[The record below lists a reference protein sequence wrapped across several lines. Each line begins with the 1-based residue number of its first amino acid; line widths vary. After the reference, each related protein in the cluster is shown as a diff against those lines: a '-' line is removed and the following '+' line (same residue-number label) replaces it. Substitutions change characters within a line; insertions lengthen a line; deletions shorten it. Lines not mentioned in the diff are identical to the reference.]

1 MDMVFKK
8 ESEFEKALINLLAPS
23 CGWETKILYHPT
35 EKDLIENWKQI
46 LFNNNRE
53 STRLGDYPLTDTEMN
68 QILSKISEN
77 RTPFALNSFIN
88 GKSVTIIRDNPDDAK
103 KVGYPVSLTIYD
115 RLDIAAGKSFYQIAE
130 QPHFSVRD
138 SVYPERRGDVMLLIN
153 GMPVIHIELKRS
165 GVPISDAW
173 NQIEKYSNE
182 GVFTGIFA
190 LVQIFVAMTPEDV
203 VYFANPGTG
212 GKFNKDFYFHWGN
225 ADNIPIKDWDT
236 FTRALLKIP
245 MAHQL
250 IGFYTVADKS
260 DGVLKV
266 LRSYQ
271 YYAITKIDSV
281 VTKNHWD
288 EGNQRGGYIWHTT
301 GSGKTLTSFKAAT
314 LISMTNNADV
324 VVFLVDR
331 TELDTQ
337 SLIQYKSFDTV
348 ESDID
353 GVENTDILVAALKE
367 RKLIVASI
375 QKMYRIHEDGTRSRE
390 NDLNI
395 IKQRRM
401 VFIVDECH
409 RDTFGEMMGKIKQT
423 FTNALF
429 FGFTGTPIID
439 SVSDDGSTTADV
451 FGTELHRYT
460 IGDGIRDKNVLGF
473 DPYMIQTYRDEDI
486 KEIVALKKANAKTVE
501 EAFADEKKKAI
512 YLDVMENI
520 KMTDYVDEMGRPHK
534 GAESIL
540 PTSQYETRE
549 HERAVVKHI
558 LSRYSVVSIN
568 KKYHSILATS
578 SVEEA
583 FRYYKLFKEEDP
595 SLKTTVL
602 VYPRDDNSTESI
614 DYLESLAEVIRDY
627 CERYGT
633 RGFNTKN
640 YDELMRKDISLRL
653 AHKESYFG
661 IANQPEKQLD
671 LLIVVNQ
678 MLTGFDSKW
687 ISTLYLDKVLENQ
700 HLIQA
705 ISRTNRI
712 CDNDKRFG
720 NIYYYRRPHTMKK
733 NLETAVANYSGES
746 APIVFV
752 NKLPENIRKINE
764 CFETIKKIFE
774 TAGIKGFMELP
785 ESEEACA
792 KFAKEFNKLCGLL
805 DMARVQDFRW
815 DQAEYKTDDKKAI
828 RVEITFEDY
837 SALLQR
843 YNDLSKPRAP
853 GEPTPPYDLDPHI
866 TVTETEKIN
875 TEYMNSLF
883 TRYITIRRTEKDIEV
898 VKKALEE
905 VSMSFAFLSKT
916 DQKYAN
922 LFIHDVESGEVNP
935 SPSMTMRDYI
945 TEYRHNAED
954 TKTRRL
960 AEVFGFDMDKLKT
973 VLAISGDNINEYGK
987 YDELVSGTDIR
998 LAVDYFSEKAGYRVK
1013 PKDAVRFRKEL
1024 LNRFRI
1030 DKETEI

>member
-8 ESEFEKALINLLAPS
+8 EAEFEKALINLLTPS
-23 CGWETKILYHPT
+23 CGWDSNVLHHPT
-35 EKDLIENWKQI
+35 EKDLIENWKTI

-53 STRLGDYPLTDTEMN
+53 STRLGDYPLTDTEMD
-68 QILSKISEN
+68 QILTKISEL

-88 GKSVTIIRDNPDDAK
+88 GKSVTIIRDNPDDVK
-103 KVGYPVSLTIYD
+103 KVGFPVTLTIYD
-115 RLDIAAGKSFYQIAE
+115 RMDIAAGTSFYQIAE

-182 GVFTGIFA
+182 GVFTGLFA
-190 LVQIFVAMTPEDV
+190 LVQIFVAMTPDDV

-212 GKFNKDFYFHWGN
+212 RKFNKDFYFHWGN
-225 ADNIPIKDWDT
+225 VDNIPIKNWDT

-260 DGVLKV
+260 DGILKV

-271 YYAITKIDSV
+271 YYAITKIGSV
-281 VTKNHWD
+281 VAKNHWD

-314 LISMTNNADV
+314 LISLTQDADV

-337 SLIQYKSFDTV
+337 SLLQYKSFATV
-348 ESDID
+348 DSDVD
-353 GVENTDILVAALKE
+353 GVESTSLLVAALKE

-375 QKMYRIHEDGTRSRE
+375 QKMYRVYEDGTRKRE
-390 NDLNI
+390 NDLNA

-409 RDTFGEMMGKIKQT
+409 RDTFGEMMGKIKET
-423 FTNALF
+423 FKNALF

-439 SVSDDGSTTADV
+439 SVSADGSTTADV
-451 FGTELHRYT
+451 FGNELHRYT

-473 DPYMIQTYRDEDI
+473 DPYMIQTFRDEDI
-486 KEIVALKKANAKTVE
+486 KEIVALKKANARTVE
-501 EAFADEKKKAI
+501 EAFADEKKKEI
-512 YLDVMENI
+512 YLDVMANI
-520 KMTDYVDEMGRPHK
+520 QMTDYEDELGKVHK

-540 PTSQYETRE
+540 PTSQYETSE
-549 HERAVVKHI
+549 HENAVVDHI
-558 LSRYSVVSIN
+558 LSKYSVVSIN

-583 FRYYKLFKEEDP
+583 FKYYKLFKEKDP

-602 VYPRDDNSTESI
+602 VYPRDDNSSEST
-614 DYLESLAEVIRDY
+614 DYLEYLAEVIKDY
-627 CERYGT
+627 SERYGT
-633 RGFNTKN
+633 RNFNIKN
-640 YDELMRKDISLRL
+640 YDTLMRKDISLRL
-653 AHKESYFG
+653 AHKDPYFG
-661 IANQPEKQLD
+661 ITNQPEKQID

-687 ISTLYLDKVLENQ
+687 VSTLYLDKVLENQ

-720 NIYYYRRPHTMKK
+720 NIYYYRRPHTMKN
-733 NLETAVANYSGES
+733 NLATAVANYSGES

-752 NKLPENIRKINE
+752 NKLPENIKKINE
-764 CFETIKKIFE
+764 CFRTIKKIFE
-774 TAGIKGFMELP
+774 TAEIKGFMELP

-792 KFAKEFNKLCGLL
+792 QFAKEFNKLCGLR

-815 DQAEYKTDDKKAI
+815 DQSEYKVDEKKTI
-828 RVEITFEDY
+828 KVEITFEDF

-843 YNDLSKPRAP
+843 YNDLLKPRAP

-866 TVTETEKIN
+866 TVIETEKIN

-883 TRYITIRRTEKDIEV
+883 TRYLTVRRTEKDIQV
-898 VKKALEE
+898 IKKALEE

-922 LFIHDVESGEVNP
+922 LFIHDVESGELNP
-935 SPSMTMRDYI
+935 NPTMTLRDYI
-945 TEYRHNAED
+945 TEYRHRAED

-960 AEVFGFDMDKLKT
+960 AELFGFDIEKLKL
-973 VLAISGDNINEYGK
+973 VLAIPGDNINEYGK
-987 YDELVSGTDIR
+987 YDELVNGTDIG
-998 LAVDYFSEKAGYRVK
+998 LAIKYFSEKSGGHVK
-1013 PKDAVRFRKEL
+1013 AKDAVRFRKEL
-1024 LNRFRI
+1024 LNKFRI